1 MDETTLNGI
10 WDYYMSLEED
20 LSSTSRYIEPKGQES
35 VYSFEFAK
43 LLVLAC
49 IEIEAVFKEICLTI
63 CENKLP
69 QDIGK
74 YKEIVLGKYPKIV
87 ESTVSIR
94 KLGKDIKPFENWDKC
109 KLSWW
114 DAYQKVKHS
123 REKYFVFATYLNVVT
138 AISALHILIHYLSQ
152 ATGIPLKKCCGSY
165 VRSEYGYVLLSVK
178 AGGKL
183 PDFIDK

>member
-1 MDETTLNGI
+1 VDEITLNGI
-10 WDYYMSLEED
+10 WDYYISLEDD
-20 LSSTSRYIEPKGQES
+20 LSNTSRYIEPRGQEG

-43 LLVLAC
+43 LLVLTC
-49 IEIEAVFKEICLTI
+49 IEIEAVFKEICRTV
-63 CENKLP
+63 CGKEPP
-69 QDIGK
+69 QDMSK
-74 YKEIVLGKYPKIV
+74 YKETILGKYPKII
-87 ESTVSIR
+87 EATVSIKR
-94 KLGKDIKPFENWDKC
+94 LGRSIKPFEYWGEG

-123 REKYFVFATYLNVVT
+123 RDKYFRLATYLNAVT

-152 ATGIPLKKCCGSY
+152 ATGTPLKKCSGSY
-165 VRSEYGYVLLSVK
+165 VCSEYGYVLLSVK